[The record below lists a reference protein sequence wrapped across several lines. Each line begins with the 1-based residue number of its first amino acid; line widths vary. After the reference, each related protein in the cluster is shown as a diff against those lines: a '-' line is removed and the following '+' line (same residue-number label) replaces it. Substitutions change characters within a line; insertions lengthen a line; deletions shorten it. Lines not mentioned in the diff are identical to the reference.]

1 MEIES
6 QNVASTFSIC
16 SGHIAE
22 GLQNVA
28 FYYTL
33 TQVISSGQAAI
44 FQHASASSRT

>member
-28 FYYTL
+28 LITL

-44 FQHASASSRT
+44 FQHASSRT